1 AGEEDIALP
10 TRQHQPR
17 RLATRQE
24 ARIACH
30 LPDLAE
36 HALGGIE
43 DREVDVGADIE
54 DAGLHRRMLVRIV
67 EERDDLLFLARIERT
82 AMALAAAGVQPL
94 DQGQQLFAITG
105 ASEDGETFRGEFL
118 GNLATNEIAGADYRD
133 RFVSLLQGCSPALPG
148 VEAISPALLAQRLRQ
163 L

>member
-1 AGEEDIALP
+1 
-10 TRQHQPR
+10 
-17 RLATRQE
+17 
-24 ARIACH
+24 
-30 LPDLAE
+30 
-36 HALGGIE
+36 HALSGIE

-82 AMALAAAGVQPL
+82 GMDLAAGGLDLL
-94 DQGQQLFAITG
+94 DQGQELFAITA

-118 GNLATNEIAGADYRD
+118 GTLAADEIAGADHRD

-148 VEAISPALLAQRLRQ
+148 VEAISPALLAPVCALALRSLIRCRSRGPDPEAGSSGFALRGGQ
-163 L
+163 